1 MGYSPWFNPLVPG
14 KISRESLTGRVLRVL
29 SNESLA
35 GKVLLSKDSL
45 ADRVLTRTAIE
56 RENQHAVTQI
66 TKKSDSFRVSV
77 TRRATQNDNQML
89 KCQL

>member
-1 MGYSPWFNPLVPG
+1 M
-14 KISRESLTGRVLRVL
+14 LRVL

-45 ADRVLTRTAIE
+45 VERVLTRTAIKLD
-56 RENQHAVTQI
+56 ENQHAVTQI

>member
-1 MGYSPWFNPLVPG
+1 ML
-14 KISRESLTGRVLRVL
+14 LVL

-45 ADRVLTRTAIE
+45 SDRVLTRTAIK
-56 RENQHAVTQI
+56 RDENQHEVTQI

-77 TRRATQNDNQML
+77 T
-89 KCQL
+89 